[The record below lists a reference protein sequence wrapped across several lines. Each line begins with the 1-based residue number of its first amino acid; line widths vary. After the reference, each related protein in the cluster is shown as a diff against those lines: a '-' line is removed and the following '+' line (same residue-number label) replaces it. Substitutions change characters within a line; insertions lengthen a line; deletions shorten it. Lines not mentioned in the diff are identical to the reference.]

1 LQDRE
6 KEDDGFREIGGSERR
21 GVEREAVGGE
31 GIGRT
36 AMALQATGLLS
47 LPEQTGAS
55 RCDGG

>member
-6 KEDDGFREIGGSERR
+6 KEDDDFREIGGSERR

-31 GIGRT
+31 GIGRAAIVLQT
-36 AMALQATGLLS
+36 AGLLE
-47 LPEQTGAS
+47 LPAQTGAS